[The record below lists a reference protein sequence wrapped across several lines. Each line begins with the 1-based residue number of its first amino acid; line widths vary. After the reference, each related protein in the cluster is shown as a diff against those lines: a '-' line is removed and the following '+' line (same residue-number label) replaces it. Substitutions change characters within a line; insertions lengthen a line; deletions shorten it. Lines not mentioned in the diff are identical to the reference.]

1 STPLGSCRL
10 LVGRSLAQSAEGE
23 KRAMSCLQVTVAVR
37 DHQGWPALPDAE
49 LPGEV
54 VGCHAVH
61 ADAEAVDAVQVV
73 GRADGDPVVA
83 HVVAAARAV
92 EDVVVVQAGAR
103 RAGRDRAA
111 PAVALE
117 DGIAMPGG
125 AFPLG
130 HHVEKAA
137 LEALPA

>member
-1 STPLGSCRL
+1 RQAEQADYQRHSVHVASSWAG
-10 LVGRSLAQSAEGE
+10 SLAQSAEGE
-23 KRAMSCLQVTVAVR
+23 KRAMSCLHVTVAVR

-83 HVVAAARAV
+83 RVVAAARAV
-92 EDVVVVQAGAR
+92 
-103 RAGRDRAA
+103 DRAFG
-111 PAVALE
+111 LR
-117 DGIAMPGG
+117 
-125 AFPLG
+125 AFPDYVRERLG
-130 HHVEKAA
+130 CS
-137 LEALPA
+137 